1 MTYTDAEYQQHLS
14 GDNWSRSETD
24 HLMELAKRF
33 DMRFVV
39 MHDRWNRD
47 KFPKRSVE
55 DLKERYY
62 NISNTLVRV
71 CYCDLLYIYLLIWIE
86 CRPLSL
92 PHWQLSQIPVN
103 IKIHSAIWLD
113 CFSDPSAVRS

>member
-14 GDNWSRSETD
+14 DDNWTRSETD
-24 HLMELAKRF
+24 HMMELAKRF

-47 KFPKRSVE
+47 RFPKRSVE

-62 NISNTLVRV
+62 NISNTLIRV
-71 CYCDLLYIYLLIWIE
+71 SSNLAYHAVYRNGSISFHNLSFLYHRCSYG
-86 CRPLSL
+86 
-92 PHWQLSQIPVN
+92 HHQDMSQE
-103 IKIHSAIWLD
+103 
-113 CFSDPSAVRS
+113 